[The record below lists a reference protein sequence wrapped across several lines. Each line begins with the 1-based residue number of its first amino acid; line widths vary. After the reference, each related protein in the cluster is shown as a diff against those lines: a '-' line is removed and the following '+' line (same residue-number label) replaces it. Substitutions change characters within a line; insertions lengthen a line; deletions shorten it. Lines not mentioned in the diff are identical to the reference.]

1 MLNRIFIQNFALIDQ
16 LEINLHK
23 GLQVITGETGAG
35 KSIILGALR
44 LILGERADLKNF
56 ADLDAKSIV
65 EAEFRISKNL
75 QYFFIEND
83 LDFDENTI
91 IRREILPSG
100 KSRAFVNDVPVTL
113 DVLRELS
120 ENLVDIHSQF
130 ETSNLF
136 SEAYQFK
143 IIDGLSDNKNLIDAY
158 QKDFAEFLKLNKEL
172 DKLKNQLSE
181 GNKESDYKQFL
192 LDELEAANLENVDY
206 ELLQSQISLAENKG
220 TISELLAQIFARTDQ
235 DEVGVFDALYDIKN
249 KLNKIAELSL
259 QFSELNQRF
268 EENYIE
274 LKDTLF
280 QLQNEAE
287 NLETN
292 PEDLLALQEQN
303 DRINAL
309 FLKHKVSE
317 IDDLLLIKEQLSAE
331 QSSFVDLETRIAS
344 IEKEIAT
351 LEISLE
357 KQANVLTKNREKA
370 SPIFKKSIEA
380 LLQQLGLEKAKVEVE
395 LTSTKD
401 FGKFGREKIQLLFQA
416 NSGFPLKPIQS
427 AISGGERSRVMLAI
441 KKIMAENTELPT
453 LILDEIDTGVSGRIA
468 EEIGNVMQEMAKNMQ
483 LIVITHLA
491 QVAAKGNNNYK
502 VQKYD
507 VSGKTQTQIV
517 PLTQEEKL
525 TEIAQLLSGSKITE
539 AAILQAKEL
548 MSVK

>member
-16 LEINLHK
+16 LEIHLQK

-44 LILGERADLKNF
+44 LIMGERADLKNF
-56 ADLDAKSIV
+56 ADLESKSIV
-65 EAEFRISKNL
+65 ETEFKISKNL
-75 QYFFIEND
+75 QPFFTEND

-113 DVLRELS
+113 DILKELS
-120 ENLVDIHSQF
+120 EKLVDIHSQF

-143 IIDGLSDNKNLIDAY
+143 IVDGLSENKNLIENY
-158 QKDFAEFLKLNKEL
+158 QKDFSELLKFKKEVE
-172 DKLKNQLSE
+172 KLKNQLSE

-192 LDELEAANLENVDY
+192 LEELEAANLENVNY

-235 DEVGVFDALYDIKN
+235 DEVGVFDSLYDIKN

-259 QFSELNQRF
+259 QFSEINQRF

-287 NLETN
+287 NIDTN
-292 PEDLLALQEQN
+292 SEDLLALQEQN

-317 IDDLLLIKEQLSAE
+317 IDDLLQLKNELSAE
-331 QSSFVDLETRIAS
+331 QSSFVDLETKIS
-344 IEKEIAT
+344 SLEKEIIS
-351 LEISLE
+351 LENSLE
-357 KQANVLTKNREKA
+357 KQTKVLTKNREKA
-370 SPIFKKSIEA
+370 IPVFKNKIEN

-401 FGKFGREKIQLLFQA
+401 FVLFGKEKIQLLFQA

-441 KKIMAENTELPT
+441 KKLMAENAELPT

-468 EEIGNVMQEMAKNMQ
+468 DEIGNVMQEMAENMQ

-502 VQKYD
+502 VLKSD
-507 VSGKTQTQIV
+507 IAGKTQTQIV
-517 PLTQEEKL
+517 SLNQEEKL
-525 TEIAQLLSGSKITE
+525 TEIAQLLSGSKITD

-548 MSVK
+548 MR